1 MWKHWGLR
9 PKTLN
14 DNLKTKNKR
23 KRSYLGVK
31 LVVAEVQGSVDR
43 LKRFKVDVNFLL
55 LAFLC
60 HNGATVHNQTIG
72 RYCEDKDKILQG
84 YSNIRLS

>member
-1 MWKHWGLR
+1 MWKHWGLH
-9 PKTLN
+9 PEALN
-14 DNLKTKNKR
+14 DNLKTKKKR
-23 KRSYLGVK
+23 RRSYLSVK

-43 LKRFKVDVNFLL
+43 LKRLKVDVNFLL

-72 RYCEDKDKILQG
+72 RYCEYKDKILHG